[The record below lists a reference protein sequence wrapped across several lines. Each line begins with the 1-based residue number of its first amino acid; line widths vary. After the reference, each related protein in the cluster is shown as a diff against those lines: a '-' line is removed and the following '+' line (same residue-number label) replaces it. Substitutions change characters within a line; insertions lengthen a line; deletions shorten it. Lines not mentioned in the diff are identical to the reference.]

1 MNISSE
7 EHKKIKEKTYFSCS
21 VCLKKANA
29 HALLTPLSNY
39 EALVGFHTPAHID
52 PSIFR
57 VVLPHQF
64 GLPGATHRPS

>member
-1 MNISSE
+1 MNIILE
-7 EHKKIKEKTYFSCS
+7 EHKKPRKKHLFLV